1 MAGDAFAVA
10 RRGRRRAN
18 AAASRSRRVELK
30 LTEEE
35 FGLLEALAE
44 AQGVSKQAV
53 LMRAVLTGG
62 PDAAARVDR
71 MRDELRG
78 LRLLLAN
85 VANNMN
91 QLARQA
97 NAFALGGEEPVSAGE
112 VRAVVDDAAQL
123 VVRIEEFSERAR
135 ATVGGS
141 DAG

>member
-18 AAASRSRRVELK
+18 ASSSRSRRVELK

-71 MRDELRG
+71 LRDELRS

-97 NAFALGGEEPVSAGE
+97 NAFALSGEEPVSARE
-112 VRAVVDDAAQL
+112 VQAVVDDAAQL
-123 VVRIEEFSERAR
+123 VVSIGEFSQRAS
-135 ATVGGS
+135 ATVERDES
-141 DAG
+141 

>member
-1 MAGDAFAVA
+1 M
-10 RRGRRRAN
+10 
-18 AAASRSRRVELK
+18 ELK

-71 MRDELRG
+71 MRDELRS

-97 NAFALGGEEPVSAGE
+97 NAFALGSEEPVSARD
-112 VRAVVDDAAQL
+112 VQAVVDDAAKL
-123 VVRIEEFSERAR
+123 VVRIGEFSQRAS
-135 ATVGGS
+135 ATVERDES
-141 DAG
+141 

>member
-1 MAGDAFAVA
+1 MAGDVFAVA

-71 MRDELRG
+71 MRDELRS

-97 NAFALGGEEPVSAGE
+97 NAFALGGEEPVSARD
-112 VRAVVDDAAQL
+112 VQAVVDDAAQL
-123 VVRIEEFSERAR
+123 VVRIGEFSQRAS
-135 ATVGGS
+135 ATVGGR